1 MMESRYQKLK
11 NAGLCVRCGKT
22 RDRDGA
28 YCSACCKKHTDEN
41 KTAKKWYAENHVC
54 PSCRKESLYGD
65 EKQCLAC
72 QQKHNNFQE
81 IYRQKNR
88 LELNK
93 RHADGARRIYA
104 ERKAQGLCPRCG
116 KIRPQFGFI
125 TCGLCQKKDNSTLRS
140 KYVPHPIIPVEGK
153 CRYCDNPV
161 YRNYKVCQEH
171 FDKMYGYRQL
181 KWHPPIRKAV
191 DE

>member
-1 MMESRYQKLK
+1 MVLIAQSAAKNTLMKIKRQKNGTQKITFALVAEK
-11 NAGLCVRCGKT
+11 NLYTETKSNVWLANKNT
-22 RDRDGA
+22 TIF
-28 YCSACCKKHTDEN
+28 KKFIG
-41 KTAKKWYAENHVC
+41 
-54 PSCRKESLYGD
+54 R
-65 EKQCLAC
+65 
-72 QQKHNNFQE
+72 
-81 IYRQKNR
+81 KNR

-104 ERKAQGLCPRCG
+104 ERKAQGLCPKCG

-161 YRNYKVCQEH
+161 YRNYKVCQDH